1 MNNQDFSQFSSA
13 NECKHLS
20 WLSILSFISLF
31 AVIRGV
37 VSSFVHSHSC
47 LSPLEIPTYS
57 QNSSHKY
64 PMPLDFQFKEP
75 QLLTE
80 FQKAACG
87 IGVDIFWNHQ
97 THQHKSIKN
106 ETDNCIIS

>member
-1 MNNQDFSQFSSA
+1 
-13 NECKHLS
+13 
-20 WLSILSFISLF
+20 
-31 AVIRGV
+31 
-37 VSSFVHSHSC
+37 
-47 LSPLEIPTYS
+47 
-57 QNSSHKY
+57 
-64 PMPLDFQFKEP
+64 MPLDFQFKEL

>member
-1 MNNQDFSQFSSA
+1 MQTLDFQSCLLSHFLQSS
-13 NECKHLS
+13 E
-20 WLSILSFISLF
+20 
-31 AVIRGV
+31 
-37 VSSFVHSHSC
+37 VSSVYFLHSHSC

-97 THQHKSIKN
+97 THQHKAIKN
-106 ETDNCIIS
+106 ETDN